1 MLKLPVVLESCEL
14 LNPAIVSCTLSPAAN
29 SDVNALV
36 ILILFSPPT
45 VSCVQ
50 LQVEVEEVESMQL
63 HEKVD
68 ELKVTWLG

>member
-14 LNPAIVSCTLSPAAN
+14 LKFPIVSCTLCPAAN

-36 ILILFSPPT
+36 ILILFSPPD
-45 VSCVQ
+45 VSCSQ
-50 LQVEVEEVESMQL
+50 IQVEVEEVESMQL

-68 ELKVTWLG
+68 ELKVT